1 MKRRLFMQASIASI
15 SSAAAGAGSA
25 AESKPRPEYYEL
37 RTYSLKAARQ
47 PILDVYL
54 SKALIPTLK
63 TYGIG
68 PVGVFSE
75 KANADEVKVYVL
87 IVYRSA
93 EDFATLSARLAADEK
108 YREAAGAYYTARAS
122 DPVYGRIESSLLVAI
137 EGMPKLAKPDTS
149 KGRLLNLRTYESH
162 NERAGKKKI
171 EMFNQ
176 GELAIFRRVGLTPVF
191 FGETIAGAAMPNL
204 TYMLVFPDEDGRKAA
219 WDKFRDDAEWKK
231 LKAIPEYADKE
242 IVSRI
247 TNKVLKPETYSE
259 I

>member
-1 MKRRLFMQASIASI
+1 MQTSIATI
-15 SSAAAGAGSA
+15 CSAAAGVGEG
-25 AESKPRPEYYEL
+25 AESKPKPEYYEL
-37 RTYSLKAARQ
+37 RVYSLKAAKQ
-47 PILDVYL
+47 PILDAYL
-54 SKALIPTLK
+54 SKAFIPTLK
-63 TYGIG
+63 GYGIG

-75 KANADEVKVYVL
+75 KVNADEVKVYVL
-87 IVYRSA
+87 VVHRSP

-108 YREAAGAYYTARAS
+108 YRKAAGDYYTASAS
-122 DPVYGRIESSLLVAI
+122 DPVYQRIESSLLAAI
-137 EGMPKLAKPDTS
+137 DGMPKLAKPDTS
-149 KGRLLNLRTYESH
+149 KGRLLNLRIYESH

-219 WDKFRDDAEWKK
+219 WDRFRDDADWKK

-242 IVSRI
+242 IVSKI
-247 TNKVLKPETYSE
+247 TNKILKPEPYSE